1 MRFNLQNQNAHS
13 TTYKDLIR
21 GEEPHKPKPSS
32 PGQTTII
39 ESFES
44 HQPMP
49 SSSPKWIKITESL
62 VYFKTKDMQPLDT
75 VEDKG
80 FLHLLHTLEPRYQP
94 PSRKTLS
101 VNYLPSIYEREK
113 QKISAKVSAADYFAL
128 TTDMWTSRANQSY
141 TGVTVHFITTEFKI
155 ESCLLETREFVESH
169 SAENIMLELEE
180 SVDQWGLLRSKLAAV
195 VTDNGKNIVRAIN
208 DLEWPHVNCFSHTL
222 QLAVLEAV
230 KIPEIS
236 RAIGRCKRLV
246 THFNHSSKSTYL
258 LNQKQINLNL
268 PQHSLIQDV
277 STRWNSTYYMVEQVV
292 EQQQALCAALLELN
306 NNETFSRNN
315 GGFGRRKVDNNFKS
329 LATFIQVKE
338 YLPCSH
344 FF

>member
-1 MRFNLQNQNAHS
+1 MLIVLCI
-13 TTYKDLIR
+13 KVIR
-21 GEEPHKPKPSS
+21 GEEPHKPKPST

-62 VYFKTKDMQPLDT
+62 VYFITKDMQPLDT

-80 FLHLLHTLEPRYQP
+80 FQRLSHTLEPRYQP

-113 QKISAKVSAADYFAL
+113 QKINPNVSAADHFAL

-141 TGVTVHFITTEFKI
+141 TGVTIHFITTEFKL
-155 ESCLLETREFVESH
+155 ESCLLKTREFIESH

-180 SVDQWGLLRSKLAAV
+180 IVHQWGLLRSKLAAV

-208 DLEWPHVNCFSHTL
+208 DLEWPHVSCFSHTL

-268 PQHSLIQDV
+268 LQHSLIQDV
-277 STRWNSTYYMVEQVV
+277 STRWNSTYYMVERVV
-292 EQQQALCAALLELN
+292 EQQQALCAALLELRKGDLMPSDQEFTAM
-306 NNETFSRNN
+306 ETC
-315 GGFGRRKVDNNFKS
+315 
-329 LATFIQVKE
+329 T
-338 YLPCSH
+338 
-344 FF
+344 